1 MKKRYFQTALIAITP
16 SVLAIFMV
24 LLIGAVIIL
33 AIGENPLNAYAAMFN
48 GSFGSLLALS
58 DTLQRATPYIF
69 GGLAFAM
76 AAKAGLFNIGME
88 GQMYVGAMMAAI
100 VGFSLNG
107 WPVYIHLPLAIIAG
121 MAGGMLWSFVPGI
134 LKIKSGAHEVI
145 TTVMLNYVAF
155 ALTGYLTVH
164 LFLEPGAVAQT
175 PKVSTTAL
183 LPTFMAQS
191 KLNFGFIIALLFAL
205 ALYVLLYRTPL
216 GYNIRVNGLNSV
228 AARFAGINSNKIMLL
243 ALLASGALSGLMGA
257 ERILGVYQRFMQS
270 FSPGYGFTAIAVALL
285 ARNHPLGIIPA
296 AIIFG
301 ALENGGESMALMVEV
316 PREFGPILQALIIVV
331 IASTQFL
338 GSKLSFM
345 RRVRNH
351 G

>member
-1 MKKRYFQTALIAITP
+1 
-16 SVLAIFMV
+16 
-24 LLIGAVIIL
+24 
-33 AIGENPLNAYAAMFN
+33 MFN
-48 GSFGSLLALS
+48 GSFGSMMAFA

-88 GQMYVGAMMAAI
+88 GQMYIGAMLAAI
-100 VGFSLNG
+100 VGFILHG
-107 WPVYIHLPLAIIAG
+107 WPIYIHLPLAIIAG
-121 MAGGMLWSFVPGI
+121 MVGGMIWSFVPGL

-155 ALTGYLTVH
+155 AVTGYLTVH

-175 PKVSTTAL
+175 PKVSTSAM
-183 LPTFMAQS
+183 LPIFMAQT
-191 KLNFGFIIALLFAL
+191 KLNLGFIIAIICAIG
-205 ALYVLLYRTPL
+205 LYILLYRTPL
-216 GYNIRVNGLNSV
+216 GYNIRVNGLNSI

-243 ALLASGALSGLMGA
+243 TLLASGALSGLMGA

-285 ARNHPLGIIPA
+285 GRNHPLGIIPA

-301 ALENGGESMALMVEV
+301 ALENGGESMALMVDV

-331 IASTQFL
+331 IASTQFV
-338 GSKLSFM
+338 GKKFSFK
-345 RRVRNH
+345 RRVSNH